1 MSRVWRFRT
10 SLILSAMAHVLPS
23 PNRLAQ
29 ETSPYLQQH
38 AHNPV
43 DWYPWGPEALNRA
56 QAEQK
61 PILVSIGY
69 AACHW
74 CHVMER
80 EAFEDKTVADV
91 MNRHFVCI
99 KVDREERPDVDQ
111 IYMDALHAMGLQG
124 GWPLNVF
131 LTSEAKPFYGGTYF
145 PKEKWSQL
153 LENIGQA
160 YAGEHRQELEQ
171 SAERFME
178 VIGSSELAKYR
189 TQEQGP
195 ATASGN
201 STAPWAPGVAREEA
215 PAGVS
220 EEEFKLLVYNLGVQF
235 DRERGGTNRAPKF
248 PMPSIWRFLL
258 RAHAISGSPVL
269 LDQTVLTLREMAWG
283 GIYDQAHGGF
293 ARYSVD
299 AEWLAPHFEKM
310 LYDNGQLLSLYSEA
324 FQVAPDELFREVVY
338 DTVEFIRLEL
348 TNAEGGFYSSLDADS
363 EGEEGKFYVFTK
375 DELREIL
382 GDEEPLFSD
391 YYNCTAVGNWEHGR
405 NILHRR
411 QSDAAFAAAHRLMP
425 GVVAE
430 LVASWKQKIMAVRAT
445 RVRPGLDNKI
455 LTGWNALML
464 QGLVDAYRAFAEP
477 EFLVVAERNARF
489 IQTNL
494 RDGQRLCRTSKNGRP
509 SISGFLEDYAL
520 VIQAYLSLYEV
531 SFAETW
537 LREAEVLT
545 EYVLQHFFDPTETQ
559 FYYTDSSAEPLIAR
573 KKELFDN
580 VIPASNSVM
589 AHNLRRLGRH
599 LEIPRYVDLAAAML
613 AQVRHLVVKEPQHL
627 ANWASL
633 YAALLRPGPEIAII
647 GPEADVFREELS
659 RHFLFDTIIAGTEK
673 RSELPLLKR
682 IKPDANGRT
691 AVHVCHN
698 QACLAPVYSVAE
710 ALAAW

>member
-1 MSRVWRFRT
+1 
-10 SLILSAMAHVLPS
+10 MAHAS
-23 PNRLAQ
+23 PATNRLAQ

-56 QAEQK
+56 NTEQK

-80 EAFEDKTVADV
+80 ESFENATVAEV
-91 MNRHFVCI
+91 MNQHFVCI

-111 IYMDALHAMGLQG
+111 VYMEAVHAMGLQG

-145 PKEKWSQL
+145 PKGNWLQL
-153 LENIGQA
+153 LANIGEA
-160 YAGEHRQELEQ
+160 YAGEHRAELEQ
-171 SAERFME
+171 SAERFMD
-178 VIGSSELAKYR
+178 VIGASELQKYGAQNR
-189 TQEQGP
+189 NAAQEADYSALQ
-195 ATASGN
+195 AI
-201 STAPWAPGVAREEA
+201 GVAPETG

-220 EEEFKLLVYNLGVQF
+220 EDEFKLLVYNLSTQF
-235 DRERGGTNRAPKF
+235 DPERGGLNRAPKF
-248 PMPSIWRFLL
+248 PMPGIWRFLL
-258 RAHAISGSPVL
+258 RAYAISGSQAV

-310 LYDNGQLLSLYSEA
+310 LYDNGQLVSLYSEA
-324 FQVAPDELFREVVY
+324 FQLTQDELFRETVY
-338 DTVEFIRLEL
+338 DTIEFIRLEL

-375 DELREIL
+375 EELREIL

-391 YYNCTAVGNWEHGR
+391 YYNCTAAGNWEHGR

-411 QSDAAFAAAHRLMP
+411 QSDADFAAAHQLAP
-425 GVVAE
+425 GVVPE
-430 LVASWKQKIMAVRAT
+430 LVAGWKQKVMAVRAT
-445 RVRPGLDNKI
+445 RVRPGLDDKV

-464 QGLVDAYRAFAEP
+464 QGLTDAYRAFGEP
-477 EFLVVAERNARF
+477 EFLVMAEHNARF
-489 IQTNL
+489 IEAHL
-494 RDGQRLCRTSKNGRP
+494 RNGAGLFRTCKNGRAA
-509 SISGFLEDYAL
+509 INGFLEDYAL
-520 VIQAYLSLYEV
+520 VTQAYISLYEV
-531 SFAETW
+531 TFTEKW

-545 EYVLQHFFDPTETQ
+545 EYVLTNFFDPTETL
-559 FYYTDSSAEPLIAR
+559 FFYTDRQAEALIAR

-580 VIPASNSVM
+580 VIPGSNSVM

-599 LEIPRYVDLAAAML
+599 LENPRYTDLAANML
-613 AQVRHLVVKEPQHL
+613 TQVRHLAVKDAQHL
-627 ANWASL
+627 ANWAAL
-633 YAALLRPGPEIAII
+633 YAALLRPGAEISVI
-647 GPEADVFREELS
+647 GPGAEDFREQLS
-659 RHFLFDTIIAGTEK
+659 RHFLFDTVLAGTDEA
-673 RSELPLLKR
+673 SELPLLKQL
-682 IKPDANGRT
+682 KTPGDGQT
-691 AVHVCHN
+691 AIHICHN
-698 QACLAPVYSVAE
+698 QSCLAPVYSVVE
-710 ALAAW
+710 ARELLADI

>member
-1 MSRVWRFRT
+1 
-10 SLILSAMAHVLPS
+10 MAHAS
-23 PNRLAQ
+23 PPTNRLAQ

-43 DWYPWGPEALNRA
+43 DWYPWGPEALARA

-80 EAFEDKTVADV
+80 ESFEDEAVARV
-91 MNRHFVCI
+91 MNAHFVCI

-111 IYMDALHAMGLQG
+111 IYMDAVHAMGLQG

-131 LTSEAKPFYGGTYF
+131 LTSAAKPFYGGTYF
-145 PKEKWSQL
+145 PKGNWVKL

-160 YAGEHRQELEQ
+160 YAGEHRAELEQ

-178 VIGSSELAKYR
+178 VIGTSELKKYGAQNR
-189 TQEQGP
+189 NAAQE
-195 ATASGN
+195 ADYTALEASGV
-201 STAPWAPGVAREEA
+201 APETG

-235 DRERGGTNRAPKF
+235 DRERGGMNRAPKF

-258 RAHAISGSPVL
+258 RAHAISGSQAVL
-269 LDQTVLTLREMAWG
+269 SQAVLTLREMAWG

-299 AEWLAPHFEKM
+299 GEWLAPHFEKM
-310 LYDNGQLLSLYSEA
+310 LYDNGQLISLYSEA
-324 FQVAPDELFREVVY
+324 FQLTQDELFREVVY

-375 DELREIL
+375 NELREIL

-391 YYNCTAVGNWEHGR
+391 YYNCTALGNWEHGR

-411 QSDAAFAAAHRLMP
+411 STDEAFAAAHRLAP
-425 GVVAE
+425 GALPE
-430 LVASWKQKIMAVRAT
+430 LVTGWKQKIMAVRAT
-445 RVRPGLDNKI
+445 RIRPGLDDKV

-464 QGLVDAYRAFAEP
+464 QGLTDAYRAFGEP
-477 EFLVVAERNARF
+477 EFLVVAERNAQF
-489 IQTNL
+489 IEANL
-494 RDGQRLCRTSKNGRP
+494 RDGAGLFRTCKNGRA

-531 SFAETW
+531 TFTEKW
-537 LREAEVLT
+537 LREAERLT
-545 EYVLQHFFDPTETQ
+545 EYVLTNFFDPAETL
-559 FYYTDSSAEPLIAR
+559 FFYTDSRAEPLIAR

-599 LEIPRYVDLAAAML
+599 LEKPRYTELATKML
-613 AQVRHLVVKEPQHL
+613 LQIRQLVVKEPQHL
-627 ANWASL
+627 TNWAAL
-633 YAALLRPGPEIAII
+633 YAALLRPGAEIAIQ
-647 GPEADVFREELS
+647 GPDAEEFREELS
-659 RHFLFDTIIAGTEK
+659 RTFLFDTVLAGTETT
-673 RSELPLLKR
+673 SELPLLKLL
-682 IKPDANGRT
+682 PTPTDGRT
-691 AVHVCHN
+691 SLHVCRDY
-698 QACLAPVYSVAE
+698 ACQAPVYRVADT
-710 ALAAW
+710 LAAL

>member
-1 MSRVWRFRT
+1 
-10 SLILSAMAHVLPS
+10 MAHAAS
-23 PNRLAQ
+23 HTNRLAG

-43 DWYPWGPEALNRA
+43 DWYPWGPEALARA

-80 EAFEDKTVADV
+80 ESFEHEAVAAV
-91 MNRHFVCI
+91 MNTHFVCI

-131 LTSEAKPFYGGTYF
+131 LTADAKPFYGGTYF
-145 PKEKWSQL
+145 PQGNWMKL
-153 LENIGQA
+153 LTNIGEA
-160 YAGEHRQELEQ
+160 YAGEHRAELEQ

-178 VIGSSELAKYR
+178 VIGTSELSKYGAHN
-189 TQEQGP
+189 QNAAQAADHSALE
-195 ATASGN
+195 AI
-201 STAPWAPGVAREEA
+201 GVAPETGM
-215 PAGVS
+215 AGVS

-235 DRERGGTNRAPKF
+235 DRAHGGMNRAPKF

-258 RAHAISGSPVL
+258 RAHAISGSQAL
-269 LDQTVLTLREMAWG
+269 LDQAVLTLREMAWG

-299 AEWLAPHFEKM
+299 GEWLAPHFEKM
-310 LYDNGQLLSLYSEA
+310 LYDNGQLISLYSEA
-324 FQVAPDELFREVVY
+324 FQITQEELFRETVY
-338 DTVEFIRLEL
+338 DTIEFVRLEL

-375 DELREIL
+375 DELRQTL
-382 GDEEPLFSD
+382 GDEEPLFSA
-391 YYNCTAVGNWEHGR
+391 YYNCTALGNWEHGR

-411 QSDAAFAAAHRLMP
+411 ETDEAFATAHQLAP
-425 GVVAE
+425 GIVPE
-430 LVASWKQKIMAVRAT
+430 LVAGWKQKIMAVRAT
-445 RVRPGLDNKI
+445 RVRPGLDDKV

-464 QGLVDAYRAFAEP
+464 QGLTDAYRAFGEP
-477 EFLVVAERNARF
+477 EFLVMAEHNARF
-489 IQTNL
+489 IEANL
-494 RDGQRLCRTSKNGRP
+494 RDGVRLFRTCKNGRA

-520 VIQAYLSLYEV
+520 VIQAYISLYEV
-531 SFAETW
+531 SFAEQW
-537 LREAEVLT
+537 LREAKKLT
-545 EYVLQHFFDPTETQ
+545 EYVLSNFFDPAETQ
-559 FYYTDSSAEPLIAR
+559 FFYTDSSAEPLIVR

-599 LEIPRYVDLAAAML
+599 LENSAYVDLATAML
-613 AQVRHLVVKEPQHL
+613 ARVRHLVVKEPQHL
-627 ANWASL
+627 TNWAAL
-633 YAALLRPGPEIAII
+633 YAALLRPGAEVSII
-647 GPEADVFREELS
+647 GPQADEFREELS
-659 RHFLFDTIIAGTEK
+659 RQFLFDTVLTGTEAA
-673 RSELPLLKR
+673 SELPLLEHL
-682 IKPDANGRT
+682 KPVVDGRT
-691 AVHVCHN
+691 AVHVCRN
-698 QACLAPVYSVAE
+698 QACLAPVFSASA
-710 ALAAW
+710 ALEEL

>member
-1 MSRVWRFRT
+1 
-10 SLILSAMAHVLPS
+10 MAHAAS
-23 PNRLAQ
+23 HTNHLAQ

-80 EAFEDKTVADV
+80 ESFENEAVAAV
-91 MNRHFVCI
+91 MNTYFVCI

-131 LTSEAKPFYGGTYF
+131 LTADAKPFYGGTYF
-145 PKEKWSQL
+145 PKGNWTKL

-160 YAGEHRQELEQ
+160 YAGEHRTELEQ

-178 VIGSSELAKYR
+178 VIGKSELAKYGAHNR
-189 TQEQGP
+189 NAAQEADNSALHAIGLAPETGP
-195 ATASGN
+195 AD
-201 STAPWAPGVAREEA
+201 
-215 PAGVS
+215 VS
-220 EEEFKLLVYNLGVQF
+220 EEEFKLLVYNLSTNF
-235 DRERGGTNRAPKF
+235 DREYGGMNRAPKF

-258 RAHAISGSPVL
+258 RAHAISGSRAV
-269 LDQTVLTLREMAWG
+269 LDQAVLTLREMAWG
-283 GIYDQAHGGF
+283 GIYDQVHGGF

-299 AEWLAPHFEKM
+299 GEWLAPHFEKM
-310 LYDNGQLLSLYSEA
+310 LYDNGQLVSLYSEA
-324 FQVAPDELFREVVY
+324 FQLTQDELFRETVY
-338 DTVEFIRLEL
+338 DTIEFVRLEL

-375 DELREIL
+375 PELREIL
-382 GDEEPLFSD
+382 GDEEPLFSA
-391 YYNCTAVGNWEHGR
+391 YYNCTDAGNWEHGR

-411 QSDAAFAAAHRLMP
+411 QTDEAFATAHQLDP
-425 GVVAE
+425 GILPE
-430 LVASWKQKIMAVRAT
+430 LVAGWKQKIMAVRAT
-445 RVRPGLDNKI
+445 RVRPGLDDKV

-464 QGLVDAYRAFAEP
+464 QGLTDAYRAFDEP
-477 EFLVVAERNARF
+477 EFLAMAEHNARF
-489 IQTNL
+489 IEANL
-494 RDGQRLCRTSKNGRP
+494 RDGARLFRTCKNGRA

-520 VIQAYLSLYEV
+520 VMQAYISLYEV
-531 SFAETW
+531 TFTEKW
-537 LREAEVLT
+537 LREAATLM
-545 EYVLQHFFDPTETQ
+545 EYVLTNFFDPAETQ
-559 FYYTDSSAEPLIAR
+559 FFYTDSQAEALIVR

-580 VIPASNSVM
+580 VIPASNSIM

-599 LEIPRYVDLAAAML
+599 LERPQYTDLAAAML

-627 ANWASL
+627 TNWASL
-633 YAALLRPGPEIAII
+633 YAALLRPGAEIAIQ
-647 GPEADVFREELS
+647 GPETETFREELS
-659 RHFLFDTIIAGTEK
+659 RKFLFDTVVAGTETA
-673 RSELPLLKR
+673 SELPLLQLL
-682 IKPDANGRT
+682 PTPTDGRT
-691 AVHVCHN
+691 ALHVCRDY
-698 QACLAPVYSVAE
+698 ACQAPVYSVAE
-710 ALAAW
+710 ALATLATV

>member
-1 MSRVWRFRT
+1 
-10 SLILSAMAHVLPS
+10 MAHAS
-23 PNRLAQ
+23 PPTNRLAE

-43 DWYPWGPEALNRA
+43 DWYPWGPEALGRA
-56 QAEQK
+56 RAEQK

-80 EAFEDKTVADV
+80 ESFENAAVAAV
-91 MNRHFVCI
+91 MNAHFVCI

-111 IYMDALHAMGLQG
+111 IYMDAVHAMGLQG

-145 PKEKWSQL
+145 PKGNWVKL

-160 YAGEHRQELEQ
+160 YAGEHRSELEQ

-178 VIGSSELAKYR
+178 VIGASELAKYGTHNR
-189 TQEQGP
+189 NAAQE
-195 ATASGN
+195 ADFTALQDI
-201 STAPWAPGVAREEA
+201 GVAPETG

-220 EEEFKLLVYNLGVQF
+220 DEEFKLLVYNLGVNF
-235 DRERGGTNRAPKF
+235 DREHGGMNRAPKF

-258 RAHAISGSPVL
+258 RAHAISGSRAV
-269 LDQTVLTLREMAWG
+269 LDQTVLTLRAMAWG
-283 GIYDQAHGGF
+283 GIYDQVHGGF

-299 AEWLAPHFEKM
+299 GEWLAPHFEKM
-310 LYDNGQLLSLYSEA
+310 LYDNGQLVSLYSEA
-324 FQVAPDELFREVVY
+324 FQLTQDELFRETVY
-338 DTVEFIRLEL
+338 ATIEFIRLEL
-348 TNAEGGFYSSLDADS
+348 TNDEGGFYSSLDADS

-391 YYNCTAVGNWEHGR
+391 YYNCTATGNWEHGR

-411 QSDAAFAAAHRLMP
+411 ETDADFAAAHQLAP
-425 GVVAE
+425 GIVAE
-430 LVASWKQKIMAVRAT
+430 LVTGWKQKIMAVRAT
-445 RVRPGLDNKI
+445 RVRPGLDDKV

-464 QGLVDAYRAFAEP
+464 QGLTDAYRAFAEP
-477 EFLVVAERNARF
+477 EFLVMAEHNARF
-489 IQTNL
+489 IEANL
-494 RDGQRLCRTSKNGRP
+494 RDGSRLYRTCKDGRA

-520 VIQAYLSLYEV
+520 VIQAYISLYEV
-531 SFAETW
+531 TFTEKW
-537 LREAEVLT
+537 LHEAEVLT
-545 EYVLQHFFDPTETQ
+545 AYVLSNFFDPAETL
-559 FYYTDSSAEPLIAR
+559 FFYTDSSAEPLIAR

-580 VIPASNSVM
+580 VIPGSNSVM

-599 LEIPRYVDLAAAML
+599 LENSRYTDLAVAML

-627 ANWASL
+627 TNWASL
-633 YAALLRPGPEIAII
+633 YAALLRPGAEVAII
-647 GPEADVFREELS
+647 GPKAEIFRAEIS
-659 RHFLFDTIIAGTEK
+659 RQFLFDTVLAGT
-673 RSELPLLKR
+673 RTTAQLPLLQLLKA
-682 IKPDANGRT
+682 DANGRT
-691 AVHVCHN
+691 AVHVCRN
-698 QACLAPVYSVAE
+698 QACLAPFYAVAE
-710 ALAAW
+710 VLAALVAV

>member
-1 MSRVWRFRT
+1 
-10 SLILSAMAHVLPS
+10 MANAPLPT
-23 PNRLAQ
+23 NRLAG

-43 DWYPWGPEALNRA
+43 DWYPWGPEALDRA
-56 QAEQK
+56 KAEQK

-80 EAFEDKTVADV
+80 ESFENAAVAAV
-91 MNRHFVCI
+91 MNAHFVCV

-131 LTSEAKPFYGGTYF
+131 LTAEAKPFYGGTYF
-145 PKEKWSQL
+145 PQGTWVKL

-160 YAGEHRQELEQ
+160 YAGENRAELEQ

-178 VIGSSELAKYR
+178 VINTSELQKHHGRNQTSVPNTAKP
-189 TQEQGP
+189 TAAEAFAVAP
-195 ATASGN
+195 AAS
-201 STAPWAPGVAREEA
+201 

-220 EEEFKLLVYNLGVQF
+220 EEEFKLLVYNLGVKF
-235 DRERGGTNRAPKF
+235 DRERGGLDRAPKF

-258 RAHAISGSPVL
+258 RAHAVSGSQAL

-299 AEWLAPHFEKM
+299 EQWLAPHFEKM
-310 LYDNGQLLSLYSEA
+310 LYDNGQLVSLYSEA
-324 FQVAPDELFREVVY
+324 FQVTQDELFREVVY
-338 DTVEFIRLEL
+338 DTIEFIRLEL
-348 TNAEGGFYSSLDADS
+348 TNVEGGFYSSLDADS
-363 EGEEGKFYVFTK
+363 EGEEGLFYTFTK
-375 DELREIL
+375 EELREIL
-382 GDEEPLFSD
+382 GEEEPLFSA
-391 YYNCTAVGNWEHGR
+391 YYNCTAAGNWEHGR

-411 QSDAAFAAAHRLMP
+411 QADEAFAAAHQLAP
-425 GVVAE
+425 GVVPK
-430 LVASWKQKIMAVRAT
+430 LVVGWKQKIMAVRAT
-445 RVRPGLDNKI
+445 RIRPGLDNKV

-464 QGLVDAYRAFAEP
+464 QGLTDAYRAFAEP
-477 EFLVVAERNARF
+477 EFLVMAEHNARY
-489 IQTNL
+489 IQAHL
-494 RDGQRLCRTSKNGRP
+494 RDDQRLYRTSKNGRP

-520 VIQAYLSLYEV
+520 VIQAYISLYEV
-531 SFAETW
+531 SFVETW
-537 LREAEVLT
+537 LREAETLT
-545 EYVLQHFFDPTETQ
+545 EYVLGNFFDPAETQ
-559 FYYTDSSAEPLIAR
+559 FFYTDRSAEPLIAR

-599 LEIPRYVDLAAAML
+599 LENARYVDLAAEML

-627 ANWASL
+627 ANWAAL
-633 YAALLRPGPEIAII
+633 YAALLRPGAEVSII
-647 GPEADVFREELS
+647 GPDAETFREELN
-659 RHFLFDTIIAGTEK
+659 RRFLFDTIVAGTER
-673 RSELPLLKR
+673 RSALPLLKLL
-682 IKPDANGRT
+682 KPGPEGQT
-691 AVHVCHN
+691 AVHVCRN
-698 QACLAPVYSVAE
+698 QACLAPVYSAAKAQA
-710 ALAAW
+710 AL

>member
-1 MSRVWRFRT
+1 
-10 SLILSAMAHVLPS
+10 MAHASHPT
-23 PNRLAQ
+23 NRLAE

-43 DWYPWGPEALNRA
+43 DWYPWGAEALSRA
-56 QAEQK
+56 KAEQK

-80 EAFEDKTVADV
+80 ESFENQAVAAV
-91 MNRHFVCI
+91 MNQHFVCI

-131 LTSEAKPFYGGTYF
+131 LTADAKPFYGGTYF
-145 PKEKWSQL
+145 PKGNWVKL

-160 YAGEHRQELEQ
+160 YAGEHRSELEQ

-178 VIGSSELAKYR
+178 VIGTSELQKYG
-189 TQEQGP
+189 TQNQGAGKP
-195 ATASGN
+195 ADNLDALQ
-201 STAPWAPGVAREEA
+201 AIGVAPQTG

-220 EEEFKLLVYNLGVQF
+220 DEEFKLLIYNLGVKF
-235 DRERGGTNRAPKF
+235 DRERGGMNRAPKF

-258 RAHAISGSPVL
+258 RAHAISGSKVL

-283 GIYDQAHGGF
+283 GIYDQVHGGF

-310 LYDNGQLLSLYSEA
+310 LYDNGQLISLYSEA
-324 FQVAPDELFREVVY
+324 FQVTQEELFREVVY
-338 DTVEFIRLEL
+338 DTIEFVRLEL
-348 TNAEGGFYSSLDADS
+348 TNADGGFYSSLDADS

-375 DELREIL
+375 DELREII

-391 YYNCTAVGNWEHGR
+391 YYNCTAQGNWEHGR

-411 QSDAAFAAAHRLMP
+411 QSDEAFAAVHELAP
-425 GVVAE
+425 AVVAE
-430 LVASWKQKIMAVRAT
+430 LVAGWKQKIMAVRAT
-445 RVRPGLDNKI
+445 RVRPGLDDKI

-464 QGLVDAYRAFAEP
+464 QGLTDAYRAFAEP

-489 IQTNL
+489 IQANL
-494 RDGQRLCRTSKNGRP
+494 RDGQRLYRTCKNGRA
-509 SISGFLEDYAL
+509 SINGFLEDYAL
-520 VIQAYLSLYEV
+520 VIQAYISLYEV
-531 SFAETW
+531 TFTETW
-537 LREAEVLT
+537 LREAETLT
-545 EYVLQHFFDPTETQ
+545 EYVLENFFDPSETQ
-559 FYYTDSSAEPLIAR
+559 FFYTDSSADPLIAR

-599 LEIPRYVDLAAAML
+599 LEKARYTDLAADML
-613 AQVRHLVVKEPQHL
+613 ARVRHLVVKEPQHL
-627 ANWASL
+627 TNWASL
-633 YAALLRPGPEIAII
+633 YASLLRPGAELAII
-647 GPEADVFREELS
+647 GPKVESFRRELS
-659 RHFLFDTIIAGTEK
+659 RRFLFDTVLAGTK
-673 RSELPLLKR
+673 KSSELPLLKLLN
-682 IKPDANGRT
+682 PVPEGRT
-691 AVHVCHN
+691 AVHICRN
-698 QACLAPVYSVAE
+698 QACLAPLYSVAE
-710 ALAAW
+710 ALAAL

>member
-1 MSRVWRFRT
+1 
-10 SLILSAMAHVLPS
+10 MAHAPH
-23 PNRLAQ
+23 PTNRLAQ

-38 AHNPV
+38 ARNPV
-43 DWYPWGPEALNRA
+43 DWYPWGPEALGRA
-56 QAEQK
+56 RAEQK

-80 EAFEDKTVADV
+80 ESFENDAVAAV
-91 MNRHFVCI
+91 MNAHFVCI

-111 IYMDALHAMGLQG
+111 VYMAAVHAMGLQG

-145 PKEKWSQL
+145 PKDNWVKL

-160 YAGEHRQELEQ
+160 YAGEHRGELEQ

-178 VIGSSELAKYR
+178 VIGASELQKYGAQNQPAA
-189 TQEQGP
+189 QEADHP
-195 ATASGN
+195 ALQTAGI
-201 STAPWAPGVAREEA
+201 APEA
-215 PAGVS
+215 GPAGVS
-220 EEEFKLLVYNLGVQF
+220 DEEFKLLVYNLSTSF
-235 DRERGGTNRAPKF
+235 DREHGGMNRAPKF

-258 RAHAISGSPVL
+258 RAHVISGSRAVL
-269 LDQTVLTLREMAWG
+269 AQAVLTLREMAWG

-299 AEWLAPHFEKM
+299 GEWRAPHFEKM
-310 LYDNGQLLSLYSEA
+310 LYDNGQLVSLYSEA
-324 FQVAPDELFREVVY
+324 FQLTQDELFREVVY

-375 DELREIL
+375 DELRDIL

-391 YYNCTAVGNWEHGR
+391 YYNCTAAGNWEHGR

-411 QSDAAFAAAHRLMP
+411 ETDAAFAEAHQLAP

-430 LVASWKQKIMAVRAT
+430 LVAGWKQKIMAVRAV
-445 RVRPGLDNKI
+445 RVRPGLDDKI

-464 QGLVDAYRAFAEP
+464 QGLTDAYRAFGEP

-489 IQTNL
+489 IEANL
-494 RDGQRLCRTSKNGRP
+494 RDGPRLYRTCKDGRA

-520 VIQAYLSLYEV
+520 LIQAYLSLYEV
-531 SFAETW
+531 SFVETW
-537 LREAEVLT
+537 LREAETLT
-545 EYVLQHFFDPTETQ
+545 AYVLSNFFDPTETQ
-559 FYYTDSSAEPLIAR
+559 FFYTDSSAEPLIAR
-573 KKELFDN
+573 QKELFDN

-599 LEIPRYVDLAAAML
+599 LERADYVALAAAML

-627 ANWASL
+627 TNWASL
-633 YAALLRPGPEIAII
+633 YAALLRPGAEVSII
-647 GPEADVFREELS
+647 GPEAEPFREELN
-659 RHFLFDTIIAGTEK
+659 RRFLFDAVLAGTEAA
-673 RSELPLLKR
+673 SELPLLKLL
-682 IKPDANGRT
+682 KPAGEART
-691 AVHVCHN
+691 AVHICRN
-698 QACLAPVYSVAE
+698 QACLAPVHSIAE
-710 ALAAW
+710 ALAAL

>member
-1 MSRVWRFRT
+1 MSAPAPHT
-10 SLILSAMAHVLPS
+10 
-23 PNRLAQ
+23 NRLAE

-56 QAEQK
+56 RAEQK

-80 EAFEDKTVADV
+80 ESFENEAVAAV
-91 MNRHFVCI
+91 MNAHFVCI

-131 LTSEAKPFYGGTYF
+131 LTAEAKPFYGGTYF
-145 PKEKWSQL
+145 PQGNWTKL
-153 LENIGQA
+153 LTNIGQA
-160 YAGEHRQELEQ
+160 YAGEHRTELEQ

-178 VIGSSELAKYR
+178 VIGKSELTKYGAHNR
-189 TQEQGP
+189 N
-195 ATASGN
+195 A
-201 STAPWAPGVAREEA
+201 AREADDAALQAIGVVPETG

-220 EEEFKLLVYNLGVQF
+220 EEEFKLLVYNLSTGF
-235 DRERGGTNRAPKF
+235 DRERGGMNRAPKF

-258 RAHAISGSPVL
+258 RAHAISGSRAV
-269 LDQTVLTLREMAWG
+269 LDQAVLTLREMAWG

-299 AEWLAPHFEKM
+299 GEWLAPHFEKM
-310 LYDNGQLLSLYSEA
+310 LYDNGQLVSLYSEA
-324 FQVAPDELFREVVY
+324 FQLTQDELFRATVY
-338 DTVEFIRLEL
+338 DTIEFVRLEL

-363 EGEEGKFYVFTK
+363 EGEEGKFYVFTQE
-375 DELREIL
+375 ELRDIL

-391 YYNCTAVGNWEHGR
+391 YYNCTAAGNWEHGR

-411 QSDAAFAAAHRLMP
+411 ETDEAFAAAHQLAP
-425 GVVAE
+425 GALPE
-430 LVASWKQKIMAVRAT
+430 LVAGWKQKIMAVRAT
-445 RVRPGLDNKI
+445 RVRPGLDDKI

-464 QGLVDAYRAFAEP
+464 QGLTDAYRAFNEP

-489 IQTNL
+489 IEANL
-494 RDGQRLCRTSKNGRP
+494 RDGAGLFRTCKNGRA

-520 VIQAYLSLYEV
+520 VIQAYISLYEV
-531 SFAETW
+531 SFAEQW
-537 LREAEVLT
+537 LREAETLTAYVLT
-545 EYVLQHFFDPTETQ
+545 NFFDPAETQ
-559 FYYTDSSAEPLIAR
+559 FFYTDSRAEALIVR

-599 LEIPRYVDLAAAML
+599 LERADYVDLAAAML

-627 ANWASL
+627 CNWAGL
-633 YAALLRPGPEIAII
+633 YAALLRPGAEIALT
-647 GPEADVFREELS
+647 GPLAEDFRAELNRS
-659 RHFLFDTIIAGTEK
+659 FLFDAVLAGTTEP
-673 RSELPLLKR
+673 SLLPLLKLHQL
-682 IKPDANGRT
+682 PTDGRT
-691 AVHVCHN
+691 AVHVCRD
-698 QACLAPVYSVAE
+698 QACLTPVYGVAE
-710 ALAAW
+710 ALASL

>member
-1 MSRVWRFRT
+1 
-10 SLILSAMAHVLPS
+10 MAHAS
-23 PNRLAQ
+23 PFTNRLAQ

-56 QAEQK
+56 KVEQK

-80 EAFEDKTVADV
+80 ESFENDAVAEV

-111 IYMDALHAMGLQG
+111 VYMDALHAMGLQG

-145 PKEKWSQL
+145 PKGNWLKL
-153 LENIGQA
+153 LANIGEA
-160 YAGEHRQELEQ
+160 YAGEHRAELEQ

-178 VIGSSELAKYR
+178 VIGASELQKYGVQNLNAA
-189 TQEQGP
+189 QEADYSALQ
-195 ATASGN
+195 AI
-201 STAPWAPGVAREEA
+201 GVAPKTG

-220 EEEFKLLVYNLGVQF
+220 GDEFKLLVYNLSTQF
-235 DRERGGTNRAPKF
+235 DRERGGMNRAPKF
-248 PMPSIWRFLL
+248 PMPGIWRFLL
-258 RAHAISGSPVL
+258 RAYAISGSPAVL
-269 LDQTVLTLREMAWG
+269 NQAVLTLREMAWG
-283 GIYDQAHGGF
+283 GIYDQVHGGF

-310 LYDNGQLLSLYSEA
+310 LYDNGQLVSLYSEA
-324 FQVAPDELFREVVY
+324 FQLTQEELFREVVY
-338 DTVEFIRLEL
+338 DTIEFVRLEL

-382 GDEEPLFSD
+382 GDEEPLFSA
-391 YYNCTAVGNWEHGR
+391 YYNCTALGNWEHGR

-411 QSDAAFAAAHRLMP
+411 QSDADFAAAHQITP
-425 GVVAE
+425 GMVPE
-430 LVASWKQKIMAVRAT
+430 LVAGWKQKIMAVRAT
-445 RVRPGLDNKI
+445 RVRPGLDDKV
-455 LTGWNALML
+455 LTSWNALML
-464 QGLVDAYRAFAEP
+464 QGLTDAYRAFGEP
-477 EFLVVAERNARF
+477 EFLVMAEHNAAF
-489 IQTNL
+489 IQKNL
-494 RDGQRLCRTSKNGRP
+494 RNGAGLFRTCKNGRA

-520 VIQAYLSLYEV
+520 VIQAYISLYEV
-531 SFAETW
+531 SFTESW
-537 LREAEVLT
+537 LREAEALT
-545 EYVLQHFFDPTETQ
+545 EYVLANFFDPTETQ
-559 FYYTDSSAEPLIAR
+559 FFYTNRQAEALIAR
-573 KKELFDN
+573 KKELMDN
-580 VIPASNSVM
+580 VIPGSNSVM

-599 LEIPRYVDLAAAML
+599 LENLRYTDLAANML
-613 AQVRHLVVKEPQHL
+613 AQVRHVVVKQGQHL

-633 YAALLRPGPEIAII
+633 YAALLRPGAEIAII
-647 GPEADVFREELS
+647 GPEAEDFREELS
-659 RHFLFDTIIAGTEK
+659 RQFLFDVILAGTETQ
-673 RSELPLLKR
+673 SELPLLKLL
-682 IKPDANGRT
+682 KTPDRGRT
-691 AVHVCHN
+691 AIHICRN

-710 ALAAW
+710 AQKLLADF